1 LQLDAACP
9 SKVHVPSSVVRMIS
23 SLCPVCENIIDARI
37 FQQDNVVLM
46 EKRCPVHG
54 DFRDILWSDA
64 ALYRRF
70 MSYWSDGSGV
80 ENPISPARECTLNCG
95 LCENHKTSTILGNI
109 DITDRCNLSCP
120 VCFADAGQGQDEPP
134 IEEIMAMM
142 QRLRDQRPVPC
153 PAVQFSGGEPTMRED
168 LPQIVALA
176 KKMGFAQVQV
186 ATNGLKLAADLEL
199 CRDLVRAG
207 LCTTYLQFDGVTPEP
222 YQRLRGQNLLKIKQR
237 AIENLRKAGQM
248 SVVLVPTL
256 AKGINDLQ
264 VGDIIRFASQNADVV
279 KGINFQP
286 ISFAGRVDQ
295 EEREE
300 QRLTISDLILLVEEQ
315 TDGQIT
321 RDDFYPVPF
330 VAPISSLIA
339 AETGTPQPT
348 FTVHPCCGAATYV
361 FCLNGNIVP
370 ITRFIDV
377 EGLME
382 KIKEELHSFNGSLL
396 SKLLMKG
403 MILKEVPKFMN
414 ESRSSLGLE
423 LTGLLLKIF
432 KNGTRESLTEF
443 HSRTL
448 FLGMMFFQDL
458 YNIDLE
464 RVQRCG
470 VHYSLPDGRII
481 PFCSYNTVHRSRSTS
496 GNE

>member
-1 LQLDAACP
+1 LQSDAFCS
-9 SKVHVPSSVVRMIS
+9 SKVHAPSSIDRTVP

-37 FQQDNVVLM
+37 FQEGNVVLM
-46 EKRCPVHG
+46 EKRCSEHG
-54 DFRDILWSDA
+54 DFRDVLWSDA
-64 ALYRRF
+64 TLYRRF
-70 MSYWSDGSGV
+70 MSYWADGSGV
-80 ENPISPARECTLNCG
+80 ENPISPARECPLNCG

-109 DITDRCNLSCP
+109 DITNRCNLSCP
-120 VCFADAGQGQDEPP
+120 VCFADAGQSLDEPS
-134 IEEIMAMM
+134 IEEITAMM
-142 QRLRDQRPVPC
+142 QTLRDQRPVPC

-168 LPQIVALA
+168 LPQILALA
-176 KKMGFAQVQV
+176 KKMGFAQVQI
-186 ATNGLKLAADLEL
+186 ATNGLKLAASLEL

-207 LCTTYLQFDGVTPEP
+207 LCTTYLQFDGVTPGP
-222 YQRLRGQNLLKIKQR
+222 YQALRGRDLMKIKRQ

-295 EEREE
+295 EEREK

-370 ITRFIDV
+370 VTRFIDV

-382 KIKEELHSFNGSLL
+382 KIKEELHSFNGSLF

-414 ESRSSLGLE
+414 ESRSSLGRE

-481 PFCSYNTVHRSRSTS
+481 PFCSYNTVHRSRSIS
-496 GNE
+496 GKG